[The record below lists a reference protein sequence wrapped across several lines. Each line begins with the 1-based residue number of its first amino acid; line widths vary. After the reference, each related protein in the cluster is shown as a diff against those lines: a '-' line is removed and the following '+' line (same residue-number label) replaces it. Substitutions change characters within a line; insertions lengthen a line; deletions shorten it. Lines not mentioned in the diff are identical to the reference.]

1 MCDGKKE
8 KKLCRL
14 EEKKK
19 RKKKSPFI
27 TLNCFFFNRG
37 QNPLNFVSPTHN
49 DGKHKENTAE
59 RNLHVINSILGNQ
72 FKSHLPDPSLL
83 VKARPDPGIS
93 TVEKCDKYGHY
104 VCIITHRA
112 KVAAG
117 YLQ

>member
-1 MCDGKKE
+1 MCDGKK
-8 KKLCRL
+8 KKIVSSR
-14 EEKKK
+14 
-19 RKKKSPFI
+19 RKKKKGRKRVPSLHL
-27 TLNCFFFNRG
+27 TVFFNRG
-37 QNPLNFVSPTHN
+37 QSPLNFVSPTHN